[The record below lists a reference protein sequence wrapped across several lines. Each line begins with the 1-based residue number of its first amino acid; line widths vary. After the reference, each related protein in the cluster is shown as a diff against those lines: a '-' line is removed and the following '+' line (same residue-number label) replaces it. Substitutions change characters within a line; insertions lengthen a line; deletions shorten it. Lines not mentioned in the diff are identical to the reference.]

1 MYYNHESL
9 FLTLGLMKERKK
21 EGRRKEGGR
30 EEEKEENGKH
40 CLKDT
45 GQSIGLN
52 KGYV

>member
-1 MYYNHESL
+1 MEENKQERERE
-9 FLTLGLMKERKK
+9 GGKE
-21 EGRRKEGGR
+21 EERRKEGGR
-30 EEEKEENGKH
+30 EEEKKENGKH

>member
-1 MYYNHESL
+1 MVVSFGRKRERKK
-9 FLTLGLMKERKK
+9 GRKK
-21 EGRRKEGGR
+21 EGRKKEGGR

>member
-1 MYYNHESL
+1 MEERMEENKQERERE
-9 FLTLGLMKERKK
+9 GGKE
-21 EGRRKEGGR
+21 EERRKEGGR
-30 EEEKEENGKH
+30 EEEKKENGKH